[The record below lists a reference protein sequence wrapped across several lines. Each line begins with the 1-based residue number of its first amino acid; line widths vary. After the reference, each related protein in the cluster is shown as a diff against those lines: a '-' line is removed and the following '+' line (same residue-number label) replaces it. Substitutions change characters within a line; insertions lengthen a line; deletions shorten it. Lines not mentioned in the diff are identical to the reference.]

1 MRYTI
6 CRIARRC
13 YKVFTTHGQKREREA
28 VTMSDYAAIEKE
40 ARIFTEE
47 CVTNNRIDPT
57 LFAQYDIKRGLRDK
71 NGKGVLAGITN
82 ISRID
87 AFEERDGQKVP
98 CEGKLWYR
106 GYNVYDLIRGLRGK
120 RYAFEGAAYLL
131 LLELHRLPCQ
141 MPRPADK
148 LCARRHHEGPQSR
161 PDELADP
168 QRSDAGQ
175 LR

>member
-1 MRYTI
+1 
-6 CRIARRC
+6 
-13 YKVFTTHGQKREREA
+13 
-28 VTMSDYAAIEKE
+28 MSDYAAIEKE

-131 LLELHRLPCQ
+131 LLGDLPNKEQLEELHRLPCQ

-168 QRSDAGQ
+168 QRADAGQ

>member
-1 MRYTI
+1 
-6 CRIARRC
+6 
-13 YKVFTTHGQKREREA
+13 
-28 VTMSDYAAIEKE
+28 MSDYAAIEKE

-131 LLELHRLPCQ
+131 LLGDLPNKEQLESFTACL
-141 MPRPADK
+141 ADK

-168 QRSDAGQ
+168 QRADAGQ

>member
-1 MRYTI
+1 
-6 CRIARRC
+6 
-13 YKVFTTHGQKREREA
+13 
-28 VTMSDYAAIEKE
+28 MSDYAAIEKE

-131 LLELHRLPCQ
+131 LLGDLPNKEQLESFTACQ